1 MNPVVIPPEIGIP
14 AAIILTTAWL
24 VIELLATKE
33 QR

>member
-1 MNPVVIPPEIGIP
+1 MSPDMINPAIGIP
-14 AAIILTTAWL
+14 TAIILSVLWL

>member
-1 MNPVVIPPEIGIP
+1 MNPDVIPPEVGIP
-14 AAIILTTAWL
+14 AAIIITTIWL